1 MNLLMRHQR
10 TYVFVDLIRHLF
22 RETAK
27 IDSITVASRC
37 NDEFLLSFVLD
48 ELRAEFFSMGIYA
61 ILIRTL
67 SALPKKLVN
76 SLEIQLPQD
85 RNPHVIRSQN

>member
-1 MNLLMRHQR
+1 MKHQK
-10 TYVFVDLIRHLF
+10 TYVLVDLICHLF
-22 RETAK
+22 CETAK

-48 ELRAEFFSMGIYA
+48 ELRAEFLSMSIYA
-61 ILIRTL
+61 IIIRTL
-67 SALPKKLVN
+67 SAFPNKLVN
-76 SLEIQLPQD
+76 SLEIQLPQH